1 MAERIKKKTLEC
13 VISLFILSL
22 LLFSVFYF
30 LEGDSSSALLGEEIS
45 ENSEALYKETI
56 KEKGFIKS
64 YFVAMKNFFSLNWG
78 KTIGGESI
86 KRIVFTSFPVT
97 LSLVFYSSLISI
109 SFSLFTSL
117 LTERRKGGGCDRFF
131 SLLSSLFLLMPTV
144 VTSLLLILLFSAT
157 LHIFPV
163 AGYSRLSS
171 GYIQHIKSLFLP
183 SLSLSF
189 VSSAF
194 LMRMFKKGLDETMSK
209 SFIVYARA
217 KGVREKNIVLKTALR
232 PTLPVIFSASGEAVI
247 SLFASSTVVETVFAL
262 PGFGRALVKAA
273 LERDV
278 SLSFVLVMITALVVS
293 FILFIS
299 SVLALSVGGKGDENE

>member
-64 YFVAMKNFFSLNWG
+64 YFVAMKNFLSLNWG

-86 KRIVFTSFPVT
+86 KRIVFTSLPVT
-97 LSLVFYSSLISI
+97 LSLVFYSSLLSI

-117 LTERRKGGGCDRFF
+117 LTERRKGGGGDRFF

-217 KGVREKNIVLKTALR
+217 KGVKEKNIVLKTALR

-247 SLFASSTVVETVFAL
+247 SLIASSTVVETVFAL

-278 SLSFVLVMITALVVS
+278 SLSFVLVMIAALFVS